1 MKFTSAILFIP
12 FLILASFSSSAQS
25 YVYQEEFASQGNWTK
40 GDNDIRELYVANG
53 KYYFDYK
60 KNEGTREVTTRS
72 FTIDFTRDFEIET
85 SILKISG
92 EQDYGI
98 SFLYDYKDED
108 TYREFGYTA
117 TGYYRVAESNSG
129 TYNNLKSWTKSSS
142 LKGGN
147 NSTNTLRIKKAGSR
161 VTFYINGTYVHGIDY
176 SRFVGTKMAMKLY
189 RQQKIAVDYFRVKYL
204 GGTTTT
210 TTDTTSKTILF
221 EGFNNN
227 NNSWSEINSSENYA
241 SVENGDYIIERK
253 ISSGGYAPTIS
264 KYIDTKRNFRIT
276 AQIKKVSGVNNNGFG
291 IVFGRKDT
299 DNQNQFF
306 ISSDGS
312 YIINKSVNGKR
323 TYIKNWTK
331 SSHIKTGN
339 GSYNYLKVQKTGS
352 KYEFYINSKLVYST
366 YATKFYGNRVGFIV
380 YDKIKMSVGYLSMA
394 YEDNKTTTKNTTNTT
409 NTTNTDTTSKTIL
422 FEGFNNKNN
431 NWSEVNSS
439 DNYASITGGDYII
452 ERKISSGGYAPTISK
467 YIDTKRNFRITAQI
481 KKVSG
486 VDNNGFG
493 LVFGRKDTDN
503 QNQFFISSDG
513 SYIINKSVN
522 GKRTYVKNWTKSSH
536 IKTGNGS
543 YNYLKV
549 QKEGNKVK
557 FYINSQLVHTSYST
571 TFYGNR
577 VGFIVYDK
585 IKFSVG
591 YLSMAYEDSKTTTT
605 TTNTTTSNSHVIKES
620 ILFDGYTSNKN
631 SWSTTQS
638 SDVNFEVK
646 DGNYYIDH
654 KRVSGGWSSTIVKYI
669 DTSRDFKILADIKK
683 ESGILNNGYGIVFGR
698 KDSQN
703 QRLFYVNGNGSYSIN
718 NMKDGKDNFLKE
730 WASSTA
736 IKKGNGAYNVLKVVK
751 AGSKLEYYINN
762 TKVYTSY
769 STEFYGDRLG
779 YIIYDKQ
786 KISVAYLSVGYL
798 DKKKTVINTNNTN
811 VTDNI
816 AAYNYSNS
824 GFHFSDQFTNND
836 NQWFTGDDE
845 KKVFKIKNGKYYLN
859 HKRTEKGWAT
869 YDDHYIDTSKDF
881 EIETKL
887 DKISGVTNYG
897 YGLIFGKKGD
907 NDFRFYISSSGYYKV
922 ARMVNNT
929 EQVLKKWTTSSYV
942 NSGNLKSNTLK
953 VKKDNGYYKF
963 YVNDNFVYQ
972 MEFENFYG
980 NELGFVVYNNVE
992 VAVDYLRVK
1001 YLNVSSPIVTN
1012 KILQVPLYD
1021 SFSTNTNGWSTVDV
1035 DNYSVSMTS
1044 GKLNLH
1050 RKKEGG
1056 IFISKDVDI
1065 NTSKDFIIETSIS
1078 RQKSGATGMYGIT
1091 FGRKN
1096 SSNEFTFLIS
1106 TNGSYMFRKFDND
1119 KYGKII
1125 PFTSSSSI
1133 KTGIGEVNKIKI
1145 VKSGSLLRFYIND
1158 KYMNEAPF
1166 EPFFGNKFGY
1176 TAYHEQKIAVDYL
1189 DVKYQSNSYNNPPVI
1204 VITEPDVDLKRGFKI
1219 VKTKRIQVRGRATDK
1234 DGIYEVLVNG
1244 VDATVN
1250 EDGTFIANVPLK
1262 IGSNELVVK
1271 ATDIKQASST
1281 KTFTIKRKSPEV
1293 DVIKPNVDVVKKEE
1307 KLDLGF
1313 GKYYALIIGVSDY
1326 NDASNVPDLEGL
1338 PTKDAKDLRDVLVNK
1353 YSFENENVV
1362 LLNSS
1367 PTENQI
1373 LREFVKLRQK
1383 VTKKDNVLIFYAGH
1397 GIYDESTETGSW
1409 LPSDADPEYGL
1420 NMISNSTI
1428 KDYIKGIN
1436 SKHTLLISDACFSG
1450 SIFKTRSYKTAPKSI
1465 TRKFELPSRKAIT
1478 SGTLK
1483 TVPNKSVFLKY
1494 LIDRLNNNTELY
1506 LTARRIFDKI
1516 EEPVMNNSKNVP
1528 QYGTIQEVGDEGGD
1542 FIFVKKN

>member
-1 MKFTSAILFIP
+1 MKLKSTILFIP
-12 FLILASFSSSAQS
+12 FLILNSFSLSAQS
-25 YVYQEEFASQGNWTK
+25 YIYQEEFASQGNWTK
-40 GDNDIRELYVANG
+40 ADNDIRDLYVSNG
-53 KYYFDYK
+53 KYYFEHK
-60 KNEGTREVTTRS
+60 KTEGSREVTTRS
-72 FTIDFTRDFEIET
+72 FTIDSSRDFEIET

-92 EQDYGI
+92 VQDYAM
-98 SFLYDYKDED
+98 SFLYNYED
-108 TYREFGYTA
+108 DDDFSEFGITA
-117 TGYYRVAESNSG
+117 TGYYRIAKSESG
-129 TYNNLKSWTKSSS
+129 TYSNIKSWTKSSFVKEGNYGTNI
-142 LKGGN
+142 LK
-147 NSTNTLRIKKAGSR
+147 IKKSGKR
-161 VTFYINGTYVHGIDY
+161 ITFYINGSYVHGMD
-176 SRFVGTKMAMKLY
+176 FVKFSGTKMGFKIY
-189 RQQKIAVDYFRVKYL
+189 RNQKVAIDYFRVKYL

-210 TTDTTSKTILF
+210 
-221 EGFNNN
+221 N
-227 NNSWSEINSSENYA
+227 
-241 SVENGDYIIERK
+241 
-253 ISSGGYAPTIS
+253 
-264 KYIDTKRNFRIT
+264 
-276 AQIKKVSGVNNNGFG
+276 
-291 IVFGRKDT
+291 
-299 DNQNQFF
+299 
-306 ISSDGS
+306 
-312 YIINKSVNGKR
+312 
-323 TYIKNWTK
+323 
-331 SSHIKTGN
+331 
-339 GSYNYLKVQKTGS
+339 
-352 KYEFYINSKLVYST
+352 
-366 YATKFYGNRVGFIV
+366 
-380 YDKIKMSVGYLSMA
+380 
-394 YEDNKTTTKNTTNTT
+394 TNTA
-409 NTTNTDTTSKTIL
+409 SKTIL

-467 YIDTKRNFRITAQI
+467 YIDTKRDFRITAQI
-481 KKVSG
+481 KKISG
-486 VDNNGFG
+486 ANNNGFG
-493 LVFGRKDTDN
+493 IVFGRKDTDN

-522 GKRTYVKNWTKSSH
+522 GKRTYIKEWTKSTH

-549 QKEGNKVK
+549 QKVGSAVK
-557 FYINSQLVHTSYST
+557 FFINSNLVYTSYST
-571 TFYGNR
+571 KFYGNR

-654 KRVSGGWSSTIVKYI
+654 KRTSGGWSSTIVKYI

-730 WASSTA
+730 WVSSTA

-811 VTDNI
+811 ITDNI

-824 GFHFSDQFTNND
+824 GFHFSDQFINND
-836 NQWFTGDDE
+836 NQWYTGDDE
-845 KKVFKIKNGKYYLN
+845 KKVFKVKNGKYYLK

-869 YDDHYIDTSKDF
+869 YDDQYIDTSKDF

-887 DKISGVTNYG
+887 DKISGVNNYG

-907 NDFRFYISSSGYYKV
+907 DDFRFYISSSGYYKV
-922 ARMVNNT
+922 ARMVKNT

-942 NSGNLKSNTLK
+942 NSGNLKSNILK
-953 VKKDNGYYKF
+953 VKKESGYYKF

-972 MEFENFYG
+972 MEFEDFYG

-1001 YLNVSSPIVTN
+1001 YLNVSSPVITS
-1012 KILQVPLYD
+1012 KTLQVPLYD
-1021 SFSTNTNGWSTVDV
+1021 SFSTNTNGWSTEDV

-1044 GKLNLH
+1044 GKLNIH

-1056 IFISKDVDI
+1056 IFISRDVDI
-1065 NTSKDFIIETSIS
+1065 NTSKNFIIETSIS
-1078 RQKSGATGMYGIT
+1078 RQKSGASGMYGIT

-1133 KTGIGEVNKIKI
+1133 KTGIGEMNKIKI

-1219 VKTKRIQVRGRATDK
+1219 VKTKRIQVRGKATDK
-1234 DGIYEVLVNG
+1234 DGIYEVMING
-1244 VDATVN
+1244 VDASIQ

-1281 KTFTIKRKSPEV
+1281 KAFTIKRKSPEV
-1293 DVIKPNVDVVKKEE
+1293 DVIKPNIDVVKKEE

-1506 LTARRIFDKI
+1506 LTARKIFDNI

-1542 FIFVKKN
+1542 FIFIKKN